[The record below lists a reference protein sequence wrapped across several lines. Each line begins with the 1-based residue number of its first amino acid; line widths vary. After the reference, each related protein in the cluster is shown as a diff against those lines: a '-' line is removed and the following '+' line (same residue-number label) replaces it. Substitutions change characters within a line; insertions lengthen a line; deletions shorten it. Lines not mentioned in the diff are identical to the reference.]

1 MALDADAVA
10 RLDAT
15 SQVPLGFPHD
25 FLREPGVTG
34 TVYGDRWAAIEDRRS
49 TYRRTA
55 HDVR

>member
-1 MALDADAVA
+1 MA

-15 SQVPLGFPHD
+15 SQVPLGFRHD